1 MWRGQALVRFY
12 VADPD
17 NPKRQIK
24 IPIKVLYEIE
34 KHIREKI
41 SKEILLNNSEDKK

>member
-1 MWRGQALVRFY
+1 LWKGKVLVRFY
-12 VADPD
+12 ITDPD

-34 KHIREKI
+34 YYVREKI
-41 SKEILLNNSEDKK
+41 AKEIVENKSGEK

>member
-1 MWRGQALVRFY
+1 VRGGKTLVRFY
-12 VADPD
+12 VTDPD

-34 KHIREKI
+34 QHVRQKI
-41 SKEILLNNSEDKK
+41 AKEIIDNKEKG